1 MRQFLLGK
9 DVAYA
14 SSAKTYND
22 VPAGAFSIFVL
33 KDGVPTVTTTGE
45 EVKDMANLVL
55 GRDVKNGGPVV
66 IPLNKRGFK
75 FNKGEY
81 TGQEAT
87 TFEATVTIPEIT
99 HVGTYSL
106 ICVKKGKL
114 FNDRHKW
121 TSDTYV
127 RDIDTPAATVA
138 EALAKHI
145 NENTIGN
152 GLTATVAGAV
162 ITIKAVNSGED
173 YAIIPADELMGLEVT
188 VTSTGIKAYGDAA
201 YVTDLACKAAS
212 EAGFEYTFEEDI
224 KMYPAYP
231 LNPLA
236 QNDLEDTGFEIFN
249 LTFYEG
255 REVKNVDQV
264 VRQLVQIAVPTG
276 AACSATLETI
286 FTKIAE

>member
-9 DVAYA
+9 NVAYPT
-14 SSAKTYND
+14 SAKTYNEVSD
-22 VPAGAFSIFVL
+22 GAIGIFVL
-33 KDGVPTVTTTGE
+33 KDGIPTLVSDGAE
-45 EVKDMANLVL
+45 IDGMANIVL

-66 IPLNKRGFK
+66 VTFNSRGFR

-81 TGQEAT
+81 SPAT
-87 TFEATVTIPEIT
+87 TFEASITIPEIT
-99 HVGTYSL
+99 TVGTYS
-106 ICVKKGKL
+106 IMCVKKGKL

-127 RDIDTPAATVA
+127 RDISTTPDKVA

-152 GLTATVAGAV
+152 GLTATVEGAV

-173 YAIIPADELMGLEVT
+173 YAIIPADELMGVEVT
-188 VTSTGIKAYGDAA
+188 VTKAGNIAYGDAS
-201 YVTDLACKAAS
+201 YITDLACQAAS

-236 QNDLEDTGFEIFN
+236 QNDLEDTGFTIFN
-249 LTFYEG
+249 LVFYEG

-264 VRQLVQIAVPTG
+264 VRQLVQIALPTG
-276 AACSATLETI
+276 TAAIETLETI
-286 FTKIAE
+286 FEAIG